1 MHRSHGK
8 CTAERNKQAVRE
20 SAGRRGTEMAPPIEW
35 IERQTVHRRR
45 FSGRKVEKIMSYD
58 YLLTIAIIL
67 LSTKVFGLTSE
78 RVHMPQVVG
87 ALIAGVLVGPSCLGW
102 VGETDFLVKA
112 AEIGVIILMFNAGMD
127 TDLDEL
133 KTTGFASFII
143 ALIGVIVPLVGG
155 VACYLAFDNDPTD
168 PMNMLKAA
176 FIGVVL
182 TATSVSITVETLR
195 EMGKLKSKVGTA
207 ILGAAVIDDILG
219 IVVLTILTALT
230 DPSVKPILV
239 LGRIVA
245 FFGFVLVVGLVM
257 YRVFLKM
264 EEKWHHHRR
273 IAIYAVAFAF
283 LMSYV
288 AERYFGIADITG
300 AYFAGIVMCRLS
312 SARDYVAS
320 KTNVLGYMLFSPL
333 FFASIGI
340 KTNLEGLTSTMAIF
354 AVVLT
359 IVAILTKIIGC
370 GIGARIMGFQTY
382 DAFSIGLGM
391 VSRGEVALIVAQKGE
406 QAGLIDPHMF
416 PPIVLVVIVTTLVT
430 PILLKLGMSK
440 QTPANTEFN
449 AQEKVQMPKVS
460 QH

>member
-1 MHRSHGK
+1 M
-8 CTAERNKQAVRE
+8 E
-20 SAGRRGTEMAPPIEW
+20 SYS
-35 IERQTVHRRR
+35 
-45 FSGRKVEKIMSYD
+45 F
-58 YLLTIAIIL
+58 LLFLAIIMI
-67 LSTKVFGLTSE
+67 STKILGLFT
-78 RVHMPQVVG
+78 RKIHMPAVVG
-87 ALIAGVLVGPSCLGW
+87 ALVAGVILGPSCLNLITLTGDTG
-102 VGETDFLVKA
+102 VFLEQM
-112 AEIGVIILMFNAGMD
+112 AELGVILLMFNAGLE
-127 TDLDEL
+127 TDLSEL
-133 KTTGFASFII
+133 KKNGVASFVT
-143 ALIGVIVPLVGG
+143 ALIGVIVPLIGG
-155 VACYLAFDNDPTD
+155 FLGYAFFFHTD
-168 PMNMLKAA
+168 FSDYDEVLKAV
-176 FIGVVL
+176 FVGVVL

>member
-1 MHRSHGK
+1 
-8 CTAERNKQAVRE
+8 
-20 SAGRRGTEMAPPIEW
+20 
-35 IERQTVHRRR
+35 
-45 FSGRKVEKIMSYD
+45 MSYD

-87 ALIAGVLVGPSCLGW
+87 ALIAGVLVGPSVLNW

-112 AEIGVIILMFNAGMD
+112 AELGVIILMFNAGMD
-127 TDLDEL
+127 TDLEEL
-133 KTTGFASFII
+133 KKTGFASFII
-143 ALIGVIVPLVGG
+143 AMIGVIVPLLGG
-155 VACYLAFDNDPTD
+155 MGCYLVFDNNPGDK
-168 PMNMLKAA
+168 MNMIKAA

-195 EMGKLKSKVGTA
+195 EMGKLKSRVGTA

-219 IVVLTILTALT
+219 IIVLTILSALT
-230 DPSVKPILV
+230 DPSVRPLFV
-239 LGRIVA
+239 LTRIVA
-245 FFGFVLVVGLVM
+245 FFVFVAVVGLIM
-257 YRVFLKM
+257 YKAFLKM
-264 EEKWHHHRR
+264 EQKWHKHRR
-273 IAIYAVAFAF
+273 IAIYAVAFAL

-288 AERYFGIADITG
+288 AERFFGIADIVLCSL
-300 AYFAGIVMCRLS
+300 ADV
-312 SARDYVAS
+312 RDYVAS

-340 KTNLEGLTSTMAIF
+340 KTNLEGLTVQMFGF

-359 IVAILTKIIGC
+359 IIAILTKIVGC
-370 GIGARIMGFQTY
+370 GLGAKLMGFQTY
-382 DAFSIGLGM
+382 DAFSLGLGM

-430 PILLKLGMSK
+430 PILLKFGMKK
-440 QTPANTEFN
+440 QTPANTEFS
-449 AQEKVQMPKVS
+449 AQEAANMPKNS
-460 QH
+460 RF